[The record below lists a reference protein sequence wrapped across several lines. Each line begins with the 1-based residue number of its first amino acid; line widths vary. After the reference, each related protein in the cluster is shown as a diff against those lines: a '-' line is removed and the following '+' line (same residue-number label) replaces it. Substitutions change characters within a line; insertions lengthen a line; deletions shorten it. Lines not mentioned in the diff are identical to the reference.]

1 MFEQVKEIIASPPI
15 LRKPDID
22 IPLLVYIT
30 SIEYTI
36 SATLM
41 QEVDDK
47 QEPVYFVR
55 GTLQDPETWYQM
67 VEKVALSLV
76 TTARR
81 LRPYFHNH

>member
-55 GTLQDPETWYQM
+55 GTLQDPET
-67 VEKVALSLV
+67 
-76 TTARR
+76 
-81 LRPYFHNH
+81 